1 MKRKKER
8 IYIMF
13 LVKMFSH
20 LFLTANIFTN
30 AKKITTKLNT
40 NTHKKSLTPS
50 YIPKSINQ
58 QKYVDLLKDKEKSL
72 IVALG
77 PAGCGKTLF
86 ACSHAIES
94 LKTGE
99 IQKIV
104 LTRPMVSVEDE
115 EIGFL
120 PGNIVSKMD
129 PWTKPMFDI
138 FSEYFSMN
146 DLNGMI
152 QSGTIE
158 ICPLAFMRG
167 RTFHRSFVL
176 ADEMQN
182 SSPTQILMLA
192 TRLGFN
198 SKMVMMGDLQQSDR
212 PNQINGLAD
221 FIDKYNKRVEHEIN
235 GMGVAELEKEDV
247 MRSNIVKQVLDLY
260 AKPEMSKIDNS
271 FRMEM
276 SVSVDNDAA
285 LISKKD
291 EMKLSKRKIL

>member
-1 MKRKKER
+1 
-8 IYIMF
+8 
-13 LVKMFSH
+13 MFSPILISTSLLH
-20 LFLTANIFTN
+20 H
-30 AKKITTKLNT
+30 AKKITQQI
-40 NTHKKSLTPS
+40 HKKSLTPL
-50 YIPKSINQ
+50 YTPKSENQ
-58 QKYVDLLKDKEKSL
+58 KKYVDLLTDKEKSL

-94 LKTGE
+94 LKNGD

-146 DLNGMI
+146 DLHGMI

-212 PNQINGLAD
+212 PSQINGLSD
-221 FIDKYNKRVEHEIN
+221 FLDKYNKRVEHEVT
-235 GMGVAELEKEDV
+235 GMGIVELEKEDV
-247 MRSNIVKQVLDLY
+247 MRSNIVKEVLSLY
-260 AKPEMSKIDNS
+260 AKPETPKIEIPY
-271 FRMEM
+271 RMEE
-276 SVSVDNDAA
+276 SDIDNDAA

-291 EMKLSKRKIL
+291 TFKLSKRKVL

>member
-1 MKRKKER
+1 
-8 IYIMF
+8 
-13 LVKMFSH
+13 MFSH
-20 LFLTANIFTN
+20 LFITTHFLHN
-30 AKKITTKLNT
+30 AKKISQQV
-40 NTHKKSLTPS
+40 HKKTLTPL
-50 YIPKSINQ
+50 YTPKSENQ
-58 QKYVDLLKDKEKSL
+58 KKYVDLLTNREKSL

-94 LKTGE
+94 LKNGE

-138 FSEYFSMN
+138 FSEYYSTN
-146 DLNGMI
+146 DLHGMI

-167 RTFHRSFVL
+167 RTFHRSFIL

-182 SSPTQILMLA
+182 SSPTQILMLS
-192 TRLGFN
+192 TRIGMN

-212 PNQINGLAD
+212 PKQINGLAD
-221 FIDKYNKRVEHEIN
+221 FIEKYNKQTNPDITEI
-235 GMGVAELEKEDV
+235 GVVTLEQEDI
-247 MRSNIVKQVLDLY
+247 MRSSIVMQVLKLY
-260 AKPEMSKIDNS
+260 EKPQIQSTNTMKYHLDTSNS
-271 FRMEM
+271 D
-276 SVSVDNDAA
+276 SA
-285 LISKKD
+285 IIPKKD
-291 EMKLSKRKIL
+291 ILKLQRIEKKKNPFH

>member
-1 MKRKKER
+1 MHITK
-8 IYIMF
+8 
-13 LVKMFSH
+13 LFSPLLLTTN
-20 LFLTANIFTN
+20 LFHN
-30 AKKITTKLNT
+30 AKKVSPHA
-40 NTHKKSLTPS
+40 HKKTLTPL
-50 YIPKSINQ
+50 YTPKSVNQ
-58 QKYVDLLKDKEKSL
+58 KKYVDLLTDKEKSL

-94 LKTGE
+94 LKSGE

-146 DLNGMI
+146 DLHGMI

-212 PNQINGLAD
+212 PSQINGLSD
-221 FIDKYNKRVEHEIN
+221 FLDKYNKRVEHEVT
-235 GMGVAELEKEDV
+235 GMGIVELEKEDV
-247 MRSNIVKQVLDLY
+247 MRSNIVKEVLSLY
-260 AKPEMSKIDNS
+260 EKPEVPKVENPYQ
-271 FRMEM
+271 ME
-276 SVSVDNDAA
+276 DYNNDAA

-291 EMKLSKRKIL
+291 ALKLAKRKML

>member
-1 MKRKKER
+1 MHFIR
-8 IYIMF
+8 
-13 LVKMFSH
+13 MFSH
-20 LFLTANIFTN
+20 LFITTHFLQN
-30 AKKITTKLNT
+30 AKKISQHA
-40 NTHKKSLTPS
+40 HKKTLTPL
-50 YIPKSINQ
+50 YTPKSVNQ
-58 QKYVDLLKDKEKSL
+58 KKYVDLLTNREKSL

-94 LKTGE
+94 LKNGE

-146 DLNGMI
+146 DIHGMI

-192 TRLGFN
+192 TRLGFH

-212 PNQINGLAD
+212 SDKINGLSD
-221 FIDKYNKRVEHEIN
+221 FLDKYNKRVEHEVT
-235 GMGVAELEKEDV
+235 GMGIVELEKEDV
-247 MRSNIVKQVLDLY
+247 MRSNIVKEVLSLY
-260 AKPEMSKIDNS
+260 AKPETDNS
-271 FRMEM
+271 YRIDSFQ
-276 SVSVDNDAA
+276 DAA

-291 EMKLSKRKIL
+291 IQRLSKQKPL

>member
-1 MKRKKER
+1 MYFIR
-8 IYIMF
+8 
-13 LVKMFSH
+13 MFSH
-20 LFLTANIFTN
+20 LFITTN
-30 AKKITTKLNT
+30 LLHTAKKISQNI
-40 NTHKKSLTPS
+40 HKKSLTPL
-50 YIPKSINQ
+50 YTPKSQNQ
-58 QKYVDLLKDKEKSL
+58 KKYVDLLTNPEKSL

-86 ACSHAIES
+86 ACSHAIEA
-94 LKTGE
+94 LKSGT

-146 DLNGMI
+146 DLNRMI
-152 QSGTIE
+152 QSGIIE

-212 PNQINGLAD
+212 PSQINGLSD
-221 FIDKYNKRVEHEIN
+221 FLDKYNKRVEHEVT
-235 GMGVAELEKEDV
+235 GMGIVELEKEDV
-247 MRSNIVKQVLDLY
+247 MRSNIVKEVLSLY
-260 AKPEMSKIDNS
+260 EKPESPKIENYNYYIESDKNI
-271 FRMEM
+271 
-276 SVSVDNDAA
+276 DNDAA

-291 EMKLSKRKIL
+291 ILKLTKRK

>member
-1 MKRKKER
+1 MLSSLLLTSH
-8 IYIMF
+8 F
-13 LVKMFSH
+13 LNH
-20 LFLTANIFTN
+20 
-30 AKKITTKLNT
+30 AKKITNQL
-40 NTHKKSLTPS
+40 HKKTLTPLYS
-50 YIPKSINQ
+50 PKSENQ
-58 QKYVDLLKDKEKSL
+58 KKYVDLLTNPEKSL

-94 LKTGE
+94 LKQGT

-146 DLNGMI
+146 DLHGMI

-212 PNQINGLAD
+212 PSQINGLSD
-221 FIDKYNKRVEHEIN
+221 FLDKYNKRVEHEVL
-235 GMGVAELEKEDV
+235 GMGVVELEKEDV
-247 MRSNIVKQVLDLY
+247 MRSKIVKEVLSLY
-260 AKPEMSKIDNS
+260 EKPDTPKPDNS
-271 FRMEM
+271 YRMEINIDE
-276 SVSVDNDAA
+276 SFQDAS
-285 LISKKD
+285 LISKK
-291 EMKLSKRKIL
+291 EIQRLAKRKPL

>member
-1 MKRKKER
+1 MH
-8 IYIMF
+8 F
-13 LVKMFSH
+13 LQMFSH
-20 LFLTANIFTN
+20 FFIATHFLNH
-30 AKKITTKLNT
+30 AKKITQQVY
-40 NTHKKSLTPS
+40 KKSLTPLYS
-50 YIPKSINQ
+50 PKSENQ
-58 QKYVDLLKDKEKSL
+58 KKYVDLLTNPEKSL

-94 LKTGE
+94 LKQGT

-146 DLNGMI
+146 DIHGMI
-152 QSGTIE
+152 QSGVIE

-167 RTFHRSFVL
+167 RTFHRSFIL

-212 PNQINGLAD
+212 SDQINGLSD
-221 FIDKYNKRVEHEIN
+221 FLDKYNKRVENEVT
-235 GMGVAELEKEDV
+235 GMGIVELEKEDV
-247 MRSNIVKQVLDLY
+247 MRSEIVKEVLSLY
-260 AKPEMSKIDNS
+260 AKPDVPKNDNLYQ
-271 FRMEM
+271 METRLN
-276 SVSVDNDAA
+276 SDAS
-285 LISKKD
+285 LIPIK
-291 EMKLSKRKIL
+291 EIQRLSKRKLL

>member
-1 MKRKKER
+1 
-8 IYIMF
+8 
-13 LVKMFSH
+13 MFSPLLLTTN
-20 LFLTANIFTN
+20 LFHT
-30 AKKITTKLNT
+30 AKKITPHL
-40 NTHKKSLTPS
+40 HKKTLTPL
-50 YIPKSINQ
+50 YTPKSANQ
-58 QKYVDLLKDKEKSL
+58 KNYVDLLTNPEKSL

-94 LKTGE
+94 LKSGT

-146 DLNGMI
+146 DLHGMI
-152 QSGTIE
+152 QSGVIE

-212 PNQINGLAD
+212 PDKINGLSD
-221 FIDKYNKRVEHEIN
+221 FLDKYNKRVESEVT
-235 GMGVAELEKEDV
+235 GMGIVELEKEDV
-247 MRSNIVKQVLDLY
+247 MRSNIVKEVLSLYEKPDVPKIDISYHMETHLDLD
-260 AKPEMSKIDNS
+260 ASLIPKREMQ
-271 FRMEM
+271 
-276 SVSVDNDAA
+276 
-285 LISKKD
+285 
-291 EMKLSKRKIL
+291 KLAKRKII

>member
-1 MKRKKER
+1 MH
-8 IYIMF
+8 F
-13 LVKMFSH
+13 LKMFSH
-20 LFLTANIFTN
+20 LFITTNILN
-30 AKKITTKLNT
+30 HAKKINL
-40 NTHKKSLTPS
+40 NTHKKSLVPLYT
-50 YIPKSINQ
+50 PKSVNQ
-58 QKYVDLLKDKEKSL
+58 EKYVDLLKNPQKSL

-86 ACSHAIES
+86 ACSHAIEA

-138 FSEYFSMN
+138 FTEYFSMN

-182 SSPTQILMLA
+182 SSPTQLLMLA

-198 SKMVMMGDLQQSDR
+198 SKMVIMGDLQQSDR
-212 PNQINGLAD
+212 QNQINGLSD
-221 FIDKYNKRVEHEIN
+221 FLDKYNKRVEHEVN
-235 GMGVAELEKEDV
+235 SMGIVELEKEDV
-247 MRSNIVKQVLDLY
+247 MRSNIVREVLSLY
-260 AKPEMSKIDNS
+260 EKPETSY
-271 FRMEM
+271 RMET
-276 SVSVDNDAA
+276 SLKTGFDNDAA
-285 LISKKD
+285 LIPKKD
-291 EMKLSKRKIL
+291 IFKLSKRNSL

>member
-1 MKRKKER
+1 M
-8 IYIMF
+8 YII
-13 LVKMFSH
+13 KMFST
-20 LFLTANIFTN
+20 LLMTTTFFRN
-30 AKKITTKLNT
+30 AKKITQQA
-40 NTHKKSLTPS
+40 HKKTLTPL
-50 YIPKSINQ
+50 YTPKSENQ
-58 QKYVDLLKDKEKSL
+58 KRYVDLLTNREKSL

-86 ACSHAIES
+86 ACSHAIEY
-94 LKTGE
+94 LKNGE

-138 FSEYFSMN
+138 FAEYFSMN
-146 DLNGMI
+146 DIHRMI

-192 TRLGFN
+192 TRLGFH

-212 PNQINGLAD
+212 PSQINGLSD
-221 FIDKYNKRVEHEIN
+221 FLDKYNKRVEHEVN
-235 GMGVAELEKEDV
+235 GMGIVELEKEDV
-247 MRSNIVKQVLDLY
+247 MRSNIVKEVLSLY
-260 AKPEMSKIDNS
+260 NKPETPKIDNLY
-271 FRMEM
+271 RT
-276 SVSVDNDAA
+276 DNQAINNDAA

-291 EMKLSKRKIL
+291 TFKLSKRNVL

>member
-1 MKRKKER
+1 MQ
-8 IYIMF
+8 YIIM
-13 LVKMFSH
+13 LSH
-20 LFLTANIFTN
+20 LFITTN
-30 AKKITTKLNT
+30 LLYTAKKISQNIP
-40 NTHKKSLTPS
+40 KKSLTPL
-50 YIPKSINQ
+50 YTPKSENQ
-58 QKYVDLLKDKEKSL
+58 KIYVDLLTNPDKSL
-72 IVALG
+72 VVALG

-94 LKTGE
+94 LKSGT

-146 DLNGMI
+146 DIQGMI

-167 RTFHRSFVL
+167 RTFHRSFIL

-212 PNQINGLAD
+212 SDKINGLSD
-221 FIDKYNKRVEHEIN
+221 FLDKYNKRVEHEVT
-235 GMGVAELEKEDV
+235 GMGIVELEKEDV
-247 MRSNIVKQVLDLY
+247 MRSEIVKEVLSLY
-260 AKPEMSKIDNS
+260 AKPESSYRI
-271 FRMEM
+271 EM
-276 SVSVDNDAA
+276 RLDRDDTNDAA

-291 EMKLSKRKIL
+291 ILRLSKRKLI

>member
-1 MKRKKER
+1 
-8 IYIMF
+8 
-13 LVKMFSH
+13 MFSQ
-20 LFLTANIFTN
+20 LFITTNLLYN
-30 AKKITTKLNT
+30 AKKISQNIP
-40 NTHKKSLTPS
+40 KKSLTPL
-50 YIPKSINQ
+50 YTPKSENQ
-58 QKYVDLLKDKEKSL
+58 KKYVDLLTNPDKSL

-94 LKTGE
+94 LKNGN

-138 FSEYFSMN
+138 FTEYFSMN

-182 SSPTQILMLA
+182 SSPTQLLMLA

-198 SKMVMMGDLQQSDR
+198 SKMVIMGDLQQSDGQ
-212 PNQINGLAD
+212 NQINGLSD
-221 FIDKYNKRVEHEIN
+221 FLDKYNKRVEHEVN
-235 GMGVAELEKEDV
+235 SMGIVELEKEDV
-247 MRSNIVKQVLDLY
+247 MRSNIVREVLSLY
-260 AKPEMSKIDNS
+260 EKPETSY
-271 FRMEM
+271 RMET
-276 SVSVDNDAA
+276 SLKTGFDNDAA
-285 LISKKD
+285 LIPKKD
-291 EMKLSKRKIL
+291 IFKLSKRNSL

>member
-1 MKRKKER
+1 
-8 IYIMF
+8 
-13 LVKMFSH
+13 MFSP
-20 LFLTANIFTN
+20 LFITIPFINH
-30 AKKITTKLNT
+30 AKKISQIA
-40 NTHKKSLTPS
+40 HKKTLTPL
-50 YIPKSINQ
+50 YTPKSENQ
-58 QKYVDLLKDKEKSL
+58 RKYVDLLTNPDKSL

-94 LKTGE
+94 LKQGT

-146 DLNGMI
+146 DLHGMI

-167 RTFHRSFVL
+167 RTFHRSFIL

-192 TRLGFN
+192 TRLGSN
-198 SKMVMMGDLQQSDR
+198 SKMVMMGDLHQSDR
-212 PNQINGLAD
+212 PSQINGLAD
-221 FIDKYNKRVEHEIN
+221 FLDKYNKRVEHEIT
-235 GMGVAELEKEDV
+235 GMGIVELEKEDV
-247 MRSNIVKQVLDLY
+247 MRSEIVKEVLSLY
-260 AKPEMSKIDNS
+260 AKPETPKMDNS
-271 FRMEM
+271 YRMEM
-276 SVSVDNDAA
+276 NIDPFQDAA
-285 LISKKD
+285 LISKK
-291 EMKLSKRKIL
+291 EIQRLAKKK

>member
-1 MKRKKER
+1 
-8 IYIMF
+8 
-13 LVKMFSH
+13 MFSH
-20 LFLTANIFTN
+20 LFITTHFLQN
-30 AKKITTKLNT
+30 AKKISQHA
-40 NTHKKSLTPS
+40 HKKTLTPL
-50 YIPKSINQ
+50 YTPKSVNQ
-58 QKYVDLLKDKEKSL
+58 KKYVDLLTNREKSL

-94 LKTGE
+94 LKNGE

-146 DLNGMI
+146 DIHGMI

-192 TRLGFN
+192 TRLGFH

-212 PNQINGLAD
+212 SDKINGLSD
-221 FIDKYNKRVEHEIN
+221 FLDKYNKRVEHEVT
-235 GMGVAELEKEDV
+235 GMGIVELEKEDV
-247 MRSNIVKQVLDLY
+247 MRSNIVKEVLSLY
-260 AKPEMSKIDNS
+260 AKPETDNS
-271 FRMEM
+271 YRIDSFQ
-276 SVSVDNDAA
+276 DAA

-291 EMKLSKRKIL
+291 IQRLSKQKPL

>member
-1 MKRKKER
+1 MH
-8 IYIMF
+8 F
-13 LVKMFSH
+13 LKMFSH
-20 LFLTANIFTN
+20 LFITTNILN
-30 AKKITTKLNT
+30 HAKKINL
-40 NTHKKSLTPS
+40 NTHKKSLVPLYT
-50 YIPKSINQ
+50 PKSVNQ
-58 QKYVDLLKDKEKSL
+58 QKYVDLLKNPQKSL

-86 ACSHAIES
+86 ACSHAIEA

-182 SSPTQILMLA
+182 SSPTQLLMLA

-198 SKMVMMGDLQQSDR
+198 SKMVIMGDLQQSDKQ
-212 PNQINGLAD
+212 NQINGLSD
-221 FIDKYNKRVEHEIN
+221 FLDKYNKRVEHEVN
-235 GMGVAELEKEDV
+235 SMGIVELEKEDV
-247 MRSNIVKQVLDLY
+247 MRSNIVREVLSLY
-260 AKPEMSKIDNS
+260 EKPENS
-271 FRMEM
+271 YRIETSLKTEFN
-276 SVSVDNDAA
+276 NDAA

-291 EMKLSKRKIL
+291 MLKLTKRNSL

>member
-1 MKRKKER
+1 MHITK
-8 IYIMF
+8 
-13 LVKMFSH
+13 LFSPLLLTTN
-20 LFLTANIFTN
+20 LFHN
-30 AKKITTKLNT
+30 AKKVSP
-40 NTHKKSLTPS
+40 HKKTLTPL
-50 YIPKSINQ
+50 YTPKSINQ
-58 QKYVDLLKDKEKSL
+58 KKYVDLLTDKEKSL

-94 LKTGE
+94 LKSGE

-146 DLNGMI
+146 DLHGMI

-212 PNQINGLAD
+212 QDQINGLSD
-221 FIDKYNKRVEHEIN
+221 FLDKYNKRVEHEVT
-235 GMGVAELEKEDV
+235 GMGIVELEKEDV
-247 MRSNIVKQVLDLY
+247 MRSNIVKEVLSLY
-260 AKPEMSKIDNS
+260 AKPETPKIENS
-271 FRMEM
+271 YRM
-276 SVSVDNDAA
+276 DDPDINNDAA

-291 EMKLSKRKIL
+291 TLKLAKRKVI